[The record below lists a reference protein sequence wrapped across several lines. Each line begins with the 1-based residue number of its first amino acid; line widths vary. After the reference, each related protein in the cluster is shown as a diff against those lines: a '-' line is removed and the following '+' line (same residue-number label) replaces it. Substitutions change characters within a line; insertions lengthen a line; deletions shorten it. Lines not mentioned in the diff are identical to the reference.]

1 MKDVRYRQKKA
12 VSQRMPANLT
22 DLADRRIVS
31 KPKYRVP
38 KTGCQKRGAKNG
50 VPKTGRQKNH
60 TTAVGM

>member
-38 KTGCQKRGAKNG
+38 KTGRQKRN
-50 VPKTGRQKNH
+50 